1 MQSSLR
7 LTFSW
12 ILLLNPNSI
21 RKKFSSAWGLSD
33 LIENI
38 LWNYLKIVEKS
49 SKKSEENFIKLNFN
63 AFIKWNINFYFEKEN
78 WNKSQ
83 ESVRNWQF
91 FSLCNIRCQL
101 ISEHEIWKKNSI
113 ACLFVHCTQPK
124 NNNKGIQSFWI
135 FRYEL

>member
-21 RKKFSSAWGLSD
+21 RKKFSSAWGHSD

-49 SKKSEENFIKLNFN
+49 SKKSEEENFIKLNFN
-63 AFIKWNINFYFEKEN
+63 AFIKWNINFYSEKEN

-83 ESVRNWQF
+83 ESVRNWQVF
-91 FSLCNIRCQL
+91 HFA
-101 ISEHEIWKKNSI
+101 ISDVSWSAWNMKKKFNNMSI
-113 ACLFVHCTQPK
+113 CTLHT
-124 NNNKGIQSFWI
+124 NNNKWKPSFWT

>member
-91 FSLCNIRCQL
+91 FHFA
-101 ISEHEIWKKNSI
+101 ISDVSWSASMKYEKKNSI

-124 NNNKGIQSFWI
+124 SNNKGIQSFWI